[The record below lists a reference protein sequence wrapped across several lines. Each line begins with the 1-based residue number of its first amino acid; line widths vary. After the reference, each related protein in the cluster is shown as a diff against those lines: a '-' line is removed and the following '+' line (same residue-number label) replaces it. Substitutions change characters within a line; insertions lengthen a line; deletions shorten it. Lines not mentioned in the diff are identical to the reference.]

1 MKKVTIIIITIVLYC
16 YNCIAQN
23 KYGNTWVIG
32 VSGDIAKFSGD
43 TSKPTVSR
51 FNFINWPAQF
61 LNGSSNICDSTTG
74 KVLFICNG
82 AQIWDTA
89 GNIMDN
95 GDYLIPNNQYYS
107 NPYAGASNRF
117 NQNSIILPKGNNQY
131 YVFTPCMTDALY
143 NTQFNINKFNY
154 NLMRYHVVD
163 MNANNGAGKVIVKNK
178 DLPTGGLLNLV
189 GMQAC
194 RHANG
199 IDWWLL
205 KNGAPNNVIYTYLV
219 KSDTIMPPLVQSF
232 TSPLWDDRGTRFGQS
247 CFSKDGSKYAYCTGS
262 KDSFF
267 MADFNRLNGVL
278 SNPKTI
284 KAPVDSITPNVEPF
298 IDSGNLGV
306 AFSDNGRF
314 LYLTRFENIYQYEMQ
329 ETDVTKAWH
338 TVQHGYDTPILQF
351 SDYYG
356 LFKGLDGRL
365 YIGNLSNNSKA
376 ISVINKPN
384 EKGAACNYCPR
395 CLSYPVTAYGLQSPP
410 NMPDYN
416 LGPIYPN
423 SIKPEPLLNKQQLL
437 VYPNPAGS
445 VVYIQQ
451 IIGNT
456 VSIVNVLGQVVQTQA
471 GINSNA
477 QFNVAHLPRGL
488 YSIKSTTQ
496 VCKVVLE

>member
-1 MKKVTIIIITIVLYC
+1 MKQIIVLTLLIFYC
-16 YNCIAQN
+16 HSCSAQN
-23 KYGNTWVIG
+23 KMGNTWVIG
-32 VSGDIAKFSGD
+32 QMGDQAIFKAD
-43 TSKPTVSR
+43 TSKPLIRNNPHITT
-51 FNFINWPAQF
+51 QYHEF
-61 LNGSSNICDSTTG
+61 LNGTSVISDSAAG
-74 KVLFICNG
+74 KLLLMCNG
-82 AQIWDTA
+82 AQIFDTM
-89 GNIMDN
+89 GVLINN
-95 GDYLIPNNQYYS
+95 GDHLIPNNQYYS
-107 NPYAGASNRF
+107 NSYPGASNSF

-205 KNGAPNNVIYTYLV
+205 KNGAPNNVIYRYLV
-219 KSDTIMPPLVQSF
+219 KSDTIMRPLIQSF
-232 TSPLWDDRGTRFGQS
+232 TSPLWDDRGTRYGQS
-247 CFSKDGSKYAYCTGS
+247 CFSKDGTKYAYCTGVQ
-262 KDSFF
+262 DSFF
-267 MADFNRLNGVL
+267 MADFNRFTGML
-278 SNPKTI
+278 SNPKSI
-284 KAPVDSITPNVEPF
+284 KAPVDSLYIQVDPY
-298 IDSGNLGV
+298 IDSINTGV
-306 AFSDNGRF
+306 CFSDNGKF
-314 LYLTRFENIYQYEMQ
+314 LYFSRYENIYQYDLNEP
-329 ETDVTKAWH
+329 DPSKAWY
-338 TVQHGYDTPILQF
+338 TVKHGWDTSAF
-351 SDYYG
+351 MGYYG
-356 LFKGLDGRL
+356 LFKGPDSRI
-365 YIGNLSNNSKA
+365 YIGHVSGGTKQM
-376 ISVINKPN
+376 SVINNPDN
-384 EKGAACNYCPR
+384 KGVACNFCAK
-395 CLSYPVTAYGLQSPP
+395 CLRNDGSLLGLQSPP

-423 SIKPEPLLNKQQLL
+423 SIKPEPFVNKKELL

-456 VSIVNVLGQVVQTQA
+456 VSIVNVLGQVVHTQA
-471 GINSNA
+471 VINNNA